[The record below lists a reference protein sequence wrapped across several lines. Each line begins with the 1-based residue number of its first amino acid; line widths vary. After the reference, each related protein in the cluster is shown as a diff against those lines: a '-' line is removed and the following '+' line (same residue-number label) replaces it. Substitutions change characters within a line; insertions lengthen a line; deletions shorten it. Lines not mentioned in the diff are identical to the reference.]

1 MNSTYPLLQ
10 SSSKRGTA
18 SPQRLYKRIVH
29 LLSDDGPGGGPATVQ
44 RHIKYYFQ
52 YFDIVLLHGGSGKTV
67 EYCQKEMIRTI
78 RLPIDRMWKLLWG
91 WIPLF
96 YQLKNLSP
104 DLMFVHGQWEAPL
117 GALIGRLAG
126 VKKIIYIAQWPAFYT
141 DWDLYRVIR
150 NHIVEAIP
158 VHLCDK
164 VVCISPGNLY
174 QYQIRFPQYLDKLIH
189 ISNPFDLTTEP
200 SPEEAIKLRKEFGW
214 RDDQVNVV
222 AVGRI
227 ATQKHIEWLLQ
238 SWVTVQNQVP
248 EARLW
253 IVGGGEEE
261 QRMRKLARELGI
273 TETCTFLGS
282 QKHGMKFINAS
293 DFVAMTT
300 LYEGHANIPME
311 AHLCSKTIVA
321 NAVDGVRMSIN
332 DGVDG
337 FLVEAGD
344 IQTFAER
351 LITLCRSR
359 ELRETMGKAGHENVE
374 KFSMDKVML
383 QYSELIQGLIGS
395 SQK

>member
-1 MNSTYPLLQ
+1 MNSTDPLAQTLNNAGP
-10 SSSKRGTA
+10 SSK
-18 SPQRLYKRIVH
+18 RLYKRIVH

-67 EYCQKEMIRTI
+67 EYCRREGVRTTK
-78 RLPIDRMWKLLWG
+78 LPIDRIWKLLWG

-96 YQLKNLSP
+96 YQLRRLTP
-104 DLMFVHGQWEAPL
+104 DLLIVHGQWAAPL

-126 VKKIIYIAQWPAFYT
+126 VKSIIYIAQWPAFYT

-158 VHLCDK
+158 VHLCNK

-174 QYQIRFPQYLDKLIH
+174 QYQIRFPQHLKKLIH
-189 ISNPFDLTTEP
+189 ISNPFDLTDEP
-200 SPEEAIKLRKEFGW
+200 NHEQAVEIREKFGW
-214 RDDQVNVV
+214 RDEQIHVV

-227 ATQKHIEWLLQ
+227 ATQKHIEWLLG
-238 SWVTVQNQVP
+238 SWVTVQKAVP
-248 EARLW
+248 NARLW
-253 IVGGGEEE
+253 IVGNGEEE
-261 QRMRKLARELGI
+261 KRMHDLAKELEI
-273 TETCTFLGS
+273 TSSCTFLGS
-282 QKHGMKFINAS
+282 QKSGLRFINAS
-293 DFVAMTT
+293 DIVAMTT

-311 AHLCSKTIVA
+311 AHLCSKPIVA

-332 DGVDG
+332 DGEDG

-344 IQTFAER
+344 IKTFAER

-359 ELRETMGKAGHENVE
+359 ELRESMGKAGRKNVE
-374 KFSMDKVML
+374 KFSMENVML
-383 QYSELIQGLIGS
+383 KYSQLIQELI
-395 SQK
+395 